1 MNQLINIGDG
11 YVLFELFEYTDEF
24 LYLNKEFSTKY
35 RRYLKRYSHILF
47 VKQFRIYMDLYESM
61 GYDNLSIKLI
71 NKNNLMCYVKT
82 LNYIMK
88 QKRILQMLFNLN
100 IFKVTHTFFYE
111 YGCSGKYKSLKM
123 CLDMNQF
130 TKEIKYITGR
140 LHKIK
145 QD

>member
-11 YVLFELFEYTDEF
+11 CVLFELCDYTDEF

-35 RRYLKRYSHILF
+35 RRYLKRYSHIFF
-47 VKQFRIYMDLYESM
+47 VKQFRIYMDLYESLHH
-61 GYDNLSIKLI
+61 DNLPIRLS
-71 NKNNLMCYVKT
+71 NTYNLMCYVNT

-88 QKRILQMLFNLN
+88 QKRILKMLFNLN
-100 IFKVTHTFFYE
+100 IFNVTHTFFYE
-111 YGCSGKYKSLKM
+111 YGFSGKYKSLKM

-140 LHKIK
+140 LRKIK